1 MTLRS
6 LCLSLVVAAAAW
18 TSCVGGAA
26 ACSISRPESA
36 AAHLSKAD
44 VLFVGYAID
53 TKRIVSKGER
63 LMETRFWVVRTIKGK
78 AQMYRTVRYRVGG
91 ICDFGP
97 LYEAGKRYEVLGYA
111 SGPQP
116 YLYRGILF
124 FPLHDYTRAA
134 RGMRRR

>member
-1 MTLRS
+1 MTVRS
-6 LCLSLVVAAAAW
+6 LWLSLAFAAAIS

-26 ACSISRPESA
+26 ACSISHPESA
-36 AAHLSKAD
+36 AAHLANAD

-53 TKRIVSKGER
+53 TKPIVSKGER
-63 LMETRFWVVRTIKGK
+63 LMETRFWVARTVKGR
-78 AQMYRTVRYRVGG
+78 AQMYRTVRYSIGG

-111 SGPQP
+111 SPGQP
-116 YLYRGILF
+116 YLHQGLMF
-124 FPLHDYTRAA
+124 FPLRDYTRAA